1 MPFFDDSGPKPEE
14 ATNPIARS
22 FALVKDQLERL
33 IVINLLWTLQCVPLI
48 LAWALTMPF
57 WLRILLMAYTVIALV
72 PATGL
77 LFSLT
82 EQVNQGV
89 PLEKDLV
96 LQCLK
101 RTWRPSLMR
110 LLPLYSLFGLLWWA
124 AYEAGLQ
131 GWLLPGT
138 LAQLLLLLLA
148 VISLYWGGLFVEREE
163 LNPLDML
170 RESANLFWRK
180 PGLTLLIALVSLL
193 VAIIGFASIAGFFL
207 IMPVLLALFQVQLF
221 HSVVKG

>member
-1 MPFFDDSGPKPEE
+1 
-14 ATNPIARS
+14 
-22 FALVKDQLERL
+22 
-33 IVINLLWTLQCVPLI
+33 
-48 LAWALTMPF
+48 
-57 WLRILLMAYTVIALV
+57 
-72 PATGL
+72 
-77 LFSLT
+77 
-82 EQVNQGV
+82 
-89 PLEKDLV
+89 
-96 LQCLK
+96 
-101 RTWRPSLMR
+101 MR
-110 LLPLYSLFGLLWWA
+110 LLPLYSLFGLLGWA

-170 RESANLFWRK
+170 RESANLFCRK